1 MNTKYEITDIAH
13 EKYPFL
19 HRIRALRDIGSE
31 VKAGDLGGFVECESN
46 LSFESGDD
54 AWIFDDAIAAGAGCV
69 DKGSVLRERAIVCG
83 CAYASHGTEMSGDSR
98 AEDDAYIRGARLS
111 RCARVSGNGMVLQ
124 SPTTKAAPILT
135 GSCSVYGKVIGD
147 VTLTGTAVVI
157 SGEEILKSMTTRVA
171 ADAVPHKRPM
181 HVNIAQRK
189 STARFCLFCFIKSLL
204 LVLVGFQ
211 SNPEWFAETS
221 P

>member
-1 MNTKYEITDIAH
+1 MVKGGETIMNAKYEITGIAH

-31 VKAGDLGGFVECESN
+31 IKAGDLGGFVESEGN
-46 LSFESGDD
+46 LSFEAEDD
-54 AWIFDDAIAAGAGCV
+54 AWIFNDAIAAGEGHV
-69 DKGSVLRERAIVCG
+69 DKGSVLRERAVVCG

-135 GSCSVYGKVIGD
+135 GSCSVYGKVMGD
-147 VTLTGTAVVI
+147 VMLAGSVVVI
-157 SGEEILKSMTTRVA
+157 SDETISNDSLDTLSIDERGRTILRAPSRDELAPRQPQAEEKKKS
-171 ADAVPHKRPM
+171 
-181 HVNIAQRK
+181 RK
-189 STARFCLFCFIKSLL
+189 KGRDR
-204 LVLVGFQ
+204 
-211 SNPEWFAETS
+211 
-221 P
+221 

>member
-1 MNTKYEITDIAH
+1 MVKGGETIMNAKYEITGIAH

-31 VKAGDLGGFVECESN
+31 IKAGDLGGFVESEGN
-46 LSFESGDD
+46 LSFETGDN
-54 AWIFDDAIAAGAGCV
+54 AWIFDDAIAAGEGCV

-135 GSCSVYGKVIGD
+135 GSCSVYGKVMGD
-147 VTLTGTAVVI
+147 VMLAGSVVVI
-157 SGEEILKSMTTRVA
+157 SDETISNDSLDTLSIDERGRTILRAPSRDELAPRQPQAEEKKKS
-171 ADAVPHKRPM
+171 
-181 HVNIAQRK
+181 RK
-189 STARFCLFCFIKSLL
+189 KGRDR
-204 LVLVGFQ
+204 
-211 SNPEWFAETS
+211 
-221 P
+221 

>member
-1 MNTKYEITDIAH
+1 MVKGGETIMNAKYEITGIAH
-13 EKYPFL
+13 EKYPLL

-31 VKAGDLGGFVECESN
+31 IKAGDLGGFVESEGN
-46 LSFESGDD
+46 LSFEAEDD
-54 AWIFDDAIAAGAGCV
+54 AWIFNDAIAAGEGHV

-135 GSCSVYGKVIGD
+135 GSCSVYGKVMGD
-147 VTLTGTAVVI
+147 VMLAGAVVVI
-157 SGEEILKSMTTRVA
+157 SDETISNDSLDTLSIDERGRTILRAPSRDELTPRQPPAEEKKKS
-171 ADAVPHKRPM
+171 
-181 HVNIAQRK
+181 RK
-189 STARFCLFCFIKSLL
+189 KGRDR
-204 LVLVGFQ
+204 
-211 SNPEWFAETS
+211 
-221 P
+221 

>member
-1 MNTKYEITDIAH
+1 MVKGGETIMNAKYEITGIAH

-31 VKAGDLGGFVECESN
+31 IKAGDLGGFVESEGN
-46 LSFESGDD
+46 LSFEAEDD
-54 AWIFDDAIAAGAGCV
+54 AWIFNDAIAAGEGHV
-69 DKGSVLRERAIVCG
+69 DKGSVLRERAIVCC

-157 SGEEILKSMTTRVA
+157 SGEEIL
-171 ADAVPHKRPM
+171 
-181 HVNIAQRK
+181 NE
-189 STARFCLFCFIKSLL
+189 SLDTL
-204 LVLVGFQ
+204 IIDDRGRTIIRAPSRDELAPCQPQEKQKKPKNKGRDR
-211 SNPEWFAETS
+211 
-221 P
+221 

>member
-31 VKAGDLGGFVECESN
+31 VKAGDLGGFVECEGN
-46 LSFESGDD
+46 LSFEAEDD
-54 AWIFDDAIAAGAGCV
+54 AWIFNDAIAAGEGCV

-157 SGEEILKSMTTRVA
+157 SGEAIL
-171 ADAVPHKRPM
+171 
-181 HVNIAQRK
+181 NE
-189 STARFCLFCFIKSLL
+189 SLDTL
-204 LVLVGFQ
+204 IIDDRGRTIIRAPSRDELAPCQPQEKQKKPKNKGRDR
-211 SNPEWFAETS
+211 
-221 P
+221 

>member
-1 MNTKYEITDIAH
+1 MVKGGETIMNAKYEITGIAH

-31 VKAGDLGGFVECESN
+31 IKAGDLGGFVESEGN
-46 LSFESGDD
+46 LSFEAEDD
-54 AWIFDDAIAAGAGCV
+54 AWIFNDAIAAGEGHV

-135 GSCSVYGKVIGD
+135 GSCSVYGKVMGD
-147 VTLTGTAVVI
+147 VMLAGAVVVI
-157 SGEEILKSMTTRVA
+157 SDETISNDSLDTLSIDERGRTILRAPSRDELAPRQPQAEEKKKS
-171 ADAVPHKRPM
+171 
-181 HVNIAQRK
+181 RK
-189 STARFCLFCFIKSLL
+189 KGRDR
-204 LVLVGFQ
+204 
-211 SNPEWFAETS
+211 
-221 P
+221 

>member
-1 MNTKYEITDIAH
+1 MVKEGETIMNAKYEITGIAH

-31 VKAGDLGGFVECESN
+31 IKAGDLGGFVESEGN
-46 LSFESGDD
+46 LSFEAEDD
-54 AWIFDDAIAAGAGCV
+54 AWIFNYAIAAGEGHV
-69 DKGSVLRERAIVCG
+69 YKGSVLRERAIVCG

-135 GSCSVYGKVIGD
+135 GSCSVYGKVMGD
-147 VTLTGTAVVI
+147 VMLAGSVVVI
-157 SGEEILKSMTTRVA
+157 SDETISNDSLDTLSIDEWGRTVLRAPSRDKLTPGQPQEKQ
-171 ADAVPHKRPM
+171 KRPKDKG
-181 HVNIAQRK
+181 RD
-189 STARFCLFCFIKSLL
+189 R
-204 LVLVGFQ
+204 
-211 SNPEWFAETS
+211 
-221 P
+221 

>member
-1 MNTKYEITDIAH
+1 MVKGGETIMNAKYEITGIAH

-31 VKAGDLGGFVECESN
+31 IKAGDLGGFVESEGN
-46 LSFESGDD
+46 LSFEAEDD
-54 AWIFDDAIAAGAGCV
+54 AWIFNDAIAAGEGHV

-135 GSCSVYGKVIGD
+135 GSCSVYGKVMGD
-147 VTLTGTAVVI
+147 VMLAGSVVVI
-157 SGEEILKSMTTRVA
+157 SDETISNDSLDTLSIDERGRTILRAPSRDELAPRQPQAEEKKKS
-171 ADAVPHKRPM
+171 
-181 HVNIAQRK
+181 RK
-189 STARFCLFCFIKSLL
+189 KGRDR
-204 LVLVGFQ
+204 
-211 SNPEWFAETS
+211 
-221 P
+221 

>member
-54 AWIFDDAIAAGAGCV
+54 AWIFDDAIAAGEGCV
-69 DKGSVLRERAIVCG
+69 DKGSVLRERAIVCC
-83 CAYASHGTEMSGDSR
+83 CAYVSHSTEMSGDSR

-157 SGEEILKSMTTRVA
+157 SGEAIL
-171 ADAVPHKRPM
+171 
-181 HVNIAQRK
+181 NE
-189 STARFCLFCFIKSLL
+189 SLDTL
-204 LVLVGFQ
+204 IIDDRGRTIIRAPSRDELAPCQPQEKQKKPKNKGRDR
-211 SNPEWFAETS
+211 
-221 P
+221 

>member
-1 MNTKYEITDIAH
+1 MVKGGETIMNAKYEITGIAH

-31 VKAGDLGGFVECESN
+31 ITAGDLGGFVECEGN
-46 LSFESGDD
+46 LSFEAEDD
-54 AWIFDDAIAAGAGCV
+54 AWIFNDAIAAGEGHV

-157 SGEEILKSMTTRVA
+157 SGEEIL
-171 ADAVPHKRPM
+171 
-181 HVNIAQRK
+181 NE
-189 STARFCLFCFIKSLL
+189 SLDTL
-204 LVLVGFQ
+204 IIDDRGRTIIRAPSRDELAPCQPQEKQKKPKNKGRDR
-211 SNPEWFAETS
+211 
-221 P
+221 